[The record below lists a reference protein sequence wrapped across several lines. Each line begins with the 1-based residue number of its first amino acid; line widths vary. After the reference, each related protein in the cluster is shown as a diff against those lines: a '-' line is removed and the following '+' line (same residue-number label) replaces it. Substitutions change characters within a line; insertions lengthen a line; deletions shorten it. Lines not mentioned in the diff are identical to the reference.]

1 MNNLEIYENCRAVPV
16 EAKKPITGGRL
27 NGKTDINPMW
37 RIKKLTELFGPCG
50 IGWWYSI
57 EKQWLE
63 RYDNG
68 EIAAFCDIN
77 LFYKWGNET
86 SQPIHGTGGSMF
98 AVKEKNGIYV
108 DDDAYKKALTD
119 AISVACK
126 AIGVGADVYWAAD
139 ASKYDR
145 AEEEDFKFSELK
157 RPGAQDMHFKCE
169 RCGKGILSYNGAD
182 GKPVS
187 IRKHCEGSKKKF
199 GQVLCLDCIEL
210 INIGGNTNA

>member
-1 MNNLEIYENCRAVPV
+1 MNNLEIYEHVRVVPDN
-16 EAKKPITGGRL
+16 AKKPITGGRL

-68 EIAAFCDIN
+68 EIAAFCDIS
-77 LFYKWGNET
+77 LYYKWGNEV
-86 SQPIHGTGGSMF
+86 SKPLSGTGGSMF

-108 DDDAYKKALTD
+108 DDEAYKKALTD

-126 AIGVGADVYWAAD
+126 AIGVGADVYWEKD
-139 ASKYDR
+139 ANKYD
-145 AEEEDFKFSELK
+145 KQLK
-157 RPGAQDMHFKCE
+157 QDLGFKCE

-187 IRKHCEGSKKKF
+187 IRKHCEGSKAKF